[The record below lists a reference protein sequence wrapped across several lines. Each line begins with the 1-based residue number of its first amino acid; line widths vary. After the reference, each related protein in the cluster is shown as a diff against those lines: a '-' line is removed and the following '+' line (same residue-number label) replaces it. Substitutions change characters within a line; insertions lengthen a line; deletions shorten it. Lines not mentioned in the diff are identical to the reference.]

1 MVRRLTLSG
10 VSATKRAN
18 NAGTLDAVVTDPP
31 YYDSIPYSDLMD
43 FFYIWLRRVLWGVTD
58 QIEAVFASPLSPK
71 WDHEEGD
78 GELIDD
84 SSRFG
89 GNKASSKRS
98 YEDGMAKAFLRA
110 SERLN
115 DTGRLVI
122 VFANKSVDAWE
133 TLVGALIRGGA
144 EVTAS
149 WPIQTEMPNRTRG
162 NASAA
167 LVKFG
172 LDRLPQADQA
182 RPHQA
187 GKNRCWS
194 G

>member
-1 MVRRLTLSG
+1 
-10 VSATKRAN
+10 
-18 NAGTLDAVVTDPP
+18 
-31 YYDSIPYSDLMD
+31 
-43 FFYIWLRRVLWGVTD
+43 
-58 QIEAVFASPLSPK
+58 
-71 WDHEEGD
+71 
-78 GELIDD
+78 
-84 SSRFG
+84 
-89 GNKASSKRS
+89 
-98 YEDGMAKAFLRA
+98 MAKAFLRA

-162 NASAA
+162 QRIRCI
-167 LVKFG
+167 VKLG
-172 LDRLPQADQA
+172 LDRLPQASKHGT
-182 RPHQA
+182 HQA
-187 GKNRCWS
+187 GKNQCWS